1 MLDFRGTS
9 QQRQGNFN
17 APLSVTRAVVLYV
30 IRCLLDDDIPLNEGC
45 FAPLELRVPLGCML
59 NPEAPAAVVAGNVE
73 VSQALCNLLFGAF
86 GVLAAGQG
94 TMNNLSFGND
104 RCQYYETVAG
114 GGGAGE
120 GLTGSIGLQSHMT
133 NSRLTDPEV
142 LEARYPVRLERFAIR
157 SGSGGDGCWR
167 GGDGL
172 ERTIRFLEPM
182 SLSLI
187 SGSRRVAPFGLKGG
201 TSGACGVN
209 QLIRADGTEESLP
222 GAVQLQLNAGDA
234 IQMLTPGGGGF
245 GASVQAGGQPG

>member
-1 MLDFRGTS
+1 M
-9 QQRQGNFN
+9 
-17 APLSVTRAVVLYV
+17 
-30 IRCLLDDDIPLNEGC
+30 
-45 FAPLELRVPLGCML
+45 
-59 NPEAPAAVVAGNVE
+59 
-73 VSQALCNLLFGAF
+73 
-86 GVLAAGQG
+86 
-94 TMNNLSFGND
+94 
-104 RCQYYETVAG
+104 
-114 GGGAGE
+114 
-120 GLTGSIGLQSHMT
+120 
-133 NSRLTDPEV
+133 
-142 LEARYPVRLERFAIR
+142 RLERFAIR

-187 SGSRRVAPFGLKGG
+187 SGSRRVAPFGLEGG